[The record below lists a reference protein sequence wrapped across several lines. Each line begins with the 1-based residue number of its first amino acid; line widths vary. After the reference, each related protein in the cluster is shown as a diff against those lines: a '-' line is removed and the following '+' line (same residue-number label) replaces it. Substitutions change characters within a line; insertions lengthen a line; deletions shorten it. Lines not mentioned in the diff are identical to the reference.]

1 MKEGARPPPAEENSM
16 GQIHIPKEIPVRFL
30 PRSKGAN
37 AFFAILIVLGL
48 ISFFG
53 TLMRDPAQAWRAYV
67 VNWLF
72 FTSVACGAMV
82 LVAATTI
89 TKARWNWSVR
99 RISLAFSAFLPISFI
114 LLLPMLGLGERYFPW
129 IEAMAYDPIIQKKAA
144 YLNIPF
150 LLTRNVVGLALL
162 FGGFLYMAYLSLRP
176 DLGLV
181 KGGVGVRNDA
191 GRALW
196 VERLTQGWLG
206 QEKEEVRSYRRLN
219 RVGPAVVLLYAV
231 VMSVVAF
238 DWVMSLEP
246 HWYST
251 IFGAWF
257 FMGALWGGV
266 AATAWAT
273 VYAKGRDPDL
283 NKLMGVQQL
292 HDLGKLTF
300 AFTVFWAYL
309 FFSQYLVIWYGKL
322 PWEQAWII
330 HRAEAPWS
338 GLTVLALLLCF
349 VVPFAGLI
357 GRKAKMTPW
366 ILRLFATV
374 ILSGLW
380 LERYL
385 MVVPSIHDG
394 NPTITLLEPTIGFFF
409 LGLFLWSI
417 RWFLATFPAVQIWQP
432 LVEPESLEAEVR
444 EAEGAPV

>member
-1 MKEGARPPPAEENSM
+1 M
-16 GQIHIPKEIPVRFL
+16 GQIHIPKEIPIRYL
-30 PRSKGAN
+30 SRSKGAN
-37 AFFAILIVLGL
+37 AFFVILILLGL

-67 VNWLF
+67 VSWLF
-72 FTSVACGAMV
+72 FTSVACGAMA
-82 LVAATTI
+82 LFSATTI

-99 RISLAFSAFLPISFI
+99 RVSLAFSAFLPISFL
-114 LLLPMLGLGERYFPW
+114 LLLPMLGLGGSYFPW
-129 IEAMAYDPIIQKKAA
+129 IEAMASDPVVQNKAA
-144 YLNIPF
+144 YLNMPF
-150 LLTRNVVGLALL
+150 LITRNVVGLALL
-162 FGGFLYMAYLSLRP
+162 FGGFLYMAFLSLRP

-181 KGGVGVRNDA
+181 KNGGGAGTDGARVR
-191 GRALW
+191 W
-196 VERLTQGWLG
+196 MERLTQGWRG

-219 RVGPAVVLLYAV
+219 RIAPGIVILYAV
-231 VMSVVAF
+231 VMSIVAF

-246 HWYST
+246 HWFST

-273 VYAKGRDPDL
+273 VYAKNRDPDL

-292 HDLGKLTF
+292 HDLGKLAF

-330 HRAEAPWS
+330 RRAEAPWS
-338 GLTVLALLLCF
+338 WLTVLAIILCF
-349 VVPFAGLI
+349 VIPFAGLI
-357 GRKAKMTPW
+357 GRKAKITPW
-366 ILRLFATV
+366 ILRVFATV
-374 ILSGLW
+374 ILGGLW

-394 NPTITLLEPTIGFFF
+394 NPTISLLEPTTGFLF
-409 LGLFLWSI
+409 LGLFLWSV
-417 RWFLATFPAVQIWQP
+417 RWFLTTFPAVQIWQP
-432 LVEPESLEAEVR
+432 MVEPESLEAEVI
-444 EAEGAPV
+444 EAEGASV

>member
-1 MKEGARPPPAEENSM
+1 M
-16 GQIHIPKEIPVRFL
+16 GQIHIPSEIPVRYL
-30 PRSKGAN
+30 PRARGGKAY
-37 AFFAILIVLGL
+37 FTILFLLGL
-48 ISFFG
+48 IAFVG
-53 TLMRDPAQAWRAYV
+53 ALVRDPAQAWRAYV

-72 FTSVACGAMV
+72 FTSIACGAMV
-82 LVAATTI
+82 FVAATTI

-99 RISLAFSAFLPISFI
+99 RVSLAFSAFLPISFV
-114 LLLPMLGLGERYFPW
+114 LLLPMLGLGDGYFPW
-129 IEAMAYDPIIQKKAA
+129 VDAMAHDPVLQKKAA
-144 YLNIPF
+144 YLNMPF
-150 LLTRNVVGLALL
+150 LITRNVVGLALL
-162 FGGFLYMAYLSLRP
+162 FGVFLYMAYLALRP

-181 KGGVGVRNDA
+181 KGNGGGDRDP
-191 GRALW
+191 GRARW
-196 VERLTQGWLG
+196 AERLTQGWMG
-206 QEKEEVRSYRRLN
+206 QEKEEVRSYRLLTRLA
-219 RVGPAVVLLYAV
+219 PAAVLLYAV
-231 VMSVVAF
+231 MMSVVAF

-246 HWYST
+246 HWFST

-292 HDLGKLTF
+292 HDLGKLAF

-338 GLTVLALLLCF
+338 KLTVLTLLLCF

-374 ILSGLW
+374 ILVGLW

-385 MVVPSIHDG
+385 MVVPSISDG
-394 NPTITLLEPTIGFFF
+394 NPTITLLDPAIGFLFLALF
-409 LGLFLWSI
+409 LGSV
-417 RWFLATFPAVQIWQP
+417 RWFLSTFPAVQIWQP
-432 LVEPESLEAEVR
+432 MADAESVEAEVR
-444 EAEGAPV
+444 RAEGAPV

>member
-1 MKEGARPPPAEENSM
+1 M
-16 GQIHIPKEIPVRFL
+16 GQIHIPKEIPVRYL
-30 PRSKGAN
+30 PRTKGGN
-37 AFFAILIVLGL
+37 AYFVILILLGL
-48 ISFFG
+48 ISFFV
-53 TLMRDPAQAWRAYV
+53 TFTRDPAQAWRAYV

-82 LVAATTI
+82 LFAATTI
-89 TKARWNWSVR
+89 VKARWNWSVR
-99 RISLAFSAFLPISFI
+99 RVGLAFSAFLPISFV
-114 LLLPMLGLGERYFPW
+114 LLLPMLGLGEGYFPW
-129 IEAMAYDPIIQKKAA
+129 IEAMAHDPIIQKKAA
-144 YLNIPF
+144 YLNMPF
-150 LLTRNVVGLALL
+150 LITRNVVGLVLL

-181 KGGVGVRNDA
+181 KSGVGAGSGDA
-191 GRALW
+191 GRTQWA
-196 VERLTQGWLG
+196 ERLTQGWKG
-206 QEKEEVRSYRRLN
+206 QETEEVRSYQLLKRMA
-219 RVGPAVVLLYAV
+219 PAVVLLYAT
-231 VMSVVAF
+231 VMSIVAF

-246 HWYST
+246 HWFST

-257 FMGALWGGV
+257 FMGALWAGV

-273 VYAKGRDPDL
+273 VYCKGRDPDL
-283 NKLMGVQQL
+283 NKLMGAQQL
-292 HDLGKLTF
+292 HDLGKLSF

-338 GLTVLALLLCF
+338 GLTVLALFLCF
-349 VVPFAGLI
+349 VIPFAGLI

-374 ILSGLW
+374 ILVGLW

-394 NPTITLLEPTIGFFF
+394 HPTITLMEPAIGLFF
-409 LGLFLWSI
+409 LGLFLWSF
-417 RWFLATFPAVQIWQP
+417 RWFLSTFPVVQIWQP
-432 LVEPESLEAEVR
+432 MVEPESLEAEVR
-444 EAEGAPV
+444 VTEGAPV

>member
-1 MKEGARPPPAEENSM
+1 M
-16 GQIHIPKEIPVRFL
+16 
-30 PRSKGAN
+30 
-37 AFFAILIVLGL
+37 AFSVILILLGAVA
-48 ISFFG
+48 FVG
-53 TLMRDPAQAWRAYV
+53 TWVRDPDQAWRAYV

-72 FTSVACGAMV
+72 FTSIACGAML

-89 TKARWNWSVR
+89 VKARWNWSVR
-99 RISLAFSAFLPISFI
+99 RVGLAFSAFLPVSFI
-114 LLLPMLGLGERYFPW
+114 LLLPMLGLGEDYFPW
-129 IEAMAYDPIIQKKAA
+129 IEAMAHDPIVQKKAA
-144 YLNIPF
+144 YLNMPF
-150 LLTRNVVGLALL
+150 LITRNVVGLALL
-162 FGGFLYMAYLSLRP
+162 FCGFLYMAYVYLRP

-181 KGGVGVRNDA
+181 KDGGGSAGGDA
-191 GRALW
+191 GRIRWAQ
-196 VERLTQGWLG
+196 RLTQGWRG
-206 QEKEEVRSYRRLN
+206 QEKEEVRSYRTLKKMAP
-219 RVGPAVVLLYAV
+219 GLVVLYAA
-231 VMSVVAF
+231 VMSIVAF
-238 DWVMSLEP
+238 DWAMSLEP

-266 AATAWAT
+266 AATAWAV

-292 HDLGKLTF
+292 HDLGKLSF

-338 GLTVLALLLCF
+338 DLSVLAVLLCF
-349 VVPFAGLI
+349 VIPFAGLI

-366 ILRLFATV
+366 ILRLFAAV
-374 ILSGLW
+374 ILIGLW

-394 NPTITLLEPTIGFFF
+394 HPTITMLEPAIGLLF
-409 LGLFLWSI
+409 LGLLLGSV
-417 RWFLATFPAVQIWQP
+417 RWFLSTFPAVQIWQP
-432 LVEPESLEAEVR
+432 MVDPESMEAEVR
-444 EAEGAPV
+444 EVEGAPV